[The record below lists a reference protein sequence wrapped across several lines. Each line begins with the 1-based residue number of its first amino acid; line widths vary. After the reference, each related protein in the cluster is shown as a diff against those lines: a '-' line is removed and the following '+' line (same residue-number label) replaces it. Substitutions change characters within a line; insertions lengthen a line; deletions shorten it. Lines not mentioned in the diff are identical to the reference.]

1 MRIHLLLI
9 PLVLMTCLACGG
21 GDSTNPPAEQA
32 STPQATEETAESAT
46 QKKDRILRRRLPTE
60 NIVAMAEEQFP
71 DDTGLEWE
79 IHGFDHQEHLTFVEV
94 EPQLPLSVI
103 RGSVFAVS
111 FADEAAPKVVAT
123 YALIGR
129 ALRSVQR
136 GSRSRGRVAEG
147 VVAVKRGFWD
157 L

>member
-32 STPQATEETAESAT
+32 SAPQATEEAAEPAT
-46 QKKDRILRRRLPTE
+46 PEEGQNPEREGYLRE

-79 IHGFDHQEHLTFVEV
+79 VHGFDHQEHLTFVEV
-94 EPQLPLSVI
+94 EPQPSTVGYP
-103 RGSVFAVS
+103 RFRFAVS

-123 YALIGR
+123 YALIEER
-129 ALRSVQR
+129 FALFSTDP
-136 GSRSRGRVAEG
+136 
-147 VVAVKRGFWD
+147 D
-157 L
+157 LEDELLKELPQ